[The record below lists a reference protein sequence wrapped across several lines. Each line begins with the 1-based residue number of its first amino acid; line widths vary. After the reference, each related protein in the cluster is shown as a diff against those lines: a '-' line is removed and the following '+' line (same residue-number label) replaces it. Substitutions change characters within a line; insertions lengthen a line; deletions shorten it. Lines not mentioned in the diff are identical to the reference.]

1 MRSFLFLSPM
11 RVLFS
16 LLLLAATA
24 PAFAQRHVGEVEI
37 LADRN
42 ATSIRI
48 NGSPAELVSLACVA
62 FDAHGAYR
70 RVAEGA
76 AYDFTFTQRGPTQV
90 RVEITRGGTGL
101 PVYSTEVTGANARQ
115 ALLHAADVAVERTSK
130 LSGFFAGKLAFISNR
145 GNGMEIMTSDLF
157 GSEVVG
163 WPGVSRQIITPR
175 WAPDGRRLIFTSY
188 RNGFPDIYL
197 LDLATRVPTLFVSVR
212 GTNTGGRFSPEG
224 NRVAMVLSGEGNS
237 EIYVSNAQGKMISR
251 LTRSAAVKAGPCW
264 SPDGTRLVFTCE
276 PGPQLYVMAAAVG
289 SSPQRLPTNISRYC
303 AEPDW
308 CRWDPN
314 KLAFTMAVGRGFQ
327 IAIYDFTTRTARQVS
342 HAPLDAIEPCWL
354 ADGRHLIYTAREAN
368 RRSLWLLDTETG
380 KATRISSPTLGEVS
394 QASYWIQ

>member
-1 MRSFLFLSPM
+1 M

-16 LLLLAATA
+16 LLWLAAPAT
-24 PAFAQRHVGEVEI
+24 AFAQRHVGEVEI

-76 AYDFTFTQRGPTQV
+76 AYDFTFTQVGPAQV
-90 RVEITRGGTGL
+90 RVAITRGGTGL
-101 PVYSTEVTGANARQ
+101 PVYSTEVTGTSARR
-115 ALLHAADVAVERTSK
+115 ALLRAADVAVERTSK
-130 LSGFFAGKLAFISNR
+130 LRGFFAGKLAFISNR

-163 WPGVSRQIITPR
+163 WPGVSRQIIMPR
-175 WAPDGRRLIFTSY
+175 WSPDGRRLIFTSY

-224 NRVAMVLSGEGNS
+224 SRVAMVLSGEGNS

-264 SPDGTRLVFTCE
+264 SPDGTRLVFTSE

-289 SSPQRLPTNISRYC
+289 APPQRLPTIISRYC

-308 CRWDPN
+308 CRGDPN
-314 KLAFTMAVGRGFQ
+314 KLAFTMGVGRGFQ

-342 HAPLDAIEPCWL
+342 RAPLDAIEPCWL

-380 KATRISSPTLGEVS
+380 KATRISSPALGEVS